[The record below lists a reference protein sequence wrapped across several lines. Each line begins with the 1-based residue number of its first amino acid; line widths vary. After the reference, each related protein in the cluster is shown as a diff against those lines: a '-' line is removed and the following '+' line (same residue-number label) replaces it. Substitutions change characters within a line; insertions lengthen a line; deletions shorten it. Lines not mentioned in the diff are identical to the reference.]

1 VPALAVE
8 THTSLIILSFCYQ
21 QRYNLVRMYYANGG
35 AGWNDSTGWLSEGDH
50 CTTWFG
56 VTCDANLKADAL
68 SVIVSNTLGSAD
80 CNSFSADSDKQ
91 ACEWLD
97 NPTNHPVETNSNTYG
112 YIKVS
117 TIRI

>member
-1 VPALAVE
+1 MPVLAVE
-8 THTSLIILSFCYQ
+8 THISLIISSFRHQ
-21 QRYNLVRMYYANGG
+21 QRYNLVRLYYANGG
-35 AGWNDSTGWLSEGDH
+35 ASWNDSTGWLSEGDH

-80 CNSFSADSDKQ
+80 CSSFSDTSDKQ

-97 NPTNHPVETNSNTYG
+97 NPANHPVATDSNTYG

-117 TIRI
+117 IIRK